1 MMRQKNDAS
10 GNDGEVLAVDRSK
23 DQIRWRLPGW
33 VAVSNDNVV
42 VGLVLATADHIECKQ
57 SATRR

>member
-1 MMRQKNDAS
+1 MRQKNDAS

-23 DQIRWRLPGW
+23 DHIRRLPGW

-57 SATRR
+57 SPTRR